1 MKTVVLMLAGVCL
14 LAGAAAAENLLVNG
28 DFELP
33 LDQGWSEDVRT
44 EAGDHSFDRWDTLGQ
59 PTPGY
64 AARVY
69 KYLARYASLYQVCDV
84 PGVDLE
90 FSFDGRFWIEGGS
103 TTCWPTG
110 AVILSYLDGTDAEL
124 GCTMI
129 LLRNQFNDWVE
140 SDTMNFYDV
149 QVPGEWDSFGF
160 SVAQEIE
167 DNLPGV
173 DAAEV
178 SGVKVQLFS
187 YCNGT

>member
-1 MKTVVLMLAGVCL
+1 M
-14 LAGAAAAENLLVNG
+14 LVNG

-33 LDQGWSEDVRT
+33 LDRGWSEGVLT

-84 PGVDLE
+84 PGVDLT
-90 FSFDGRFWIEGGS
+90 FSFDGRFRIEGGS

-110 AVILSYLDGTDAEL
+110 AVILSYLDGADAEL

-140 SDTMNFYDV
+140 SDTMHFYDV
-149 QVPGEWDSFGF
+149 QVPGKWEEYELN
-160 SVAQEIE
+160 VAQEIE

-173 DAAEV
+173 NAPDV
-178 SGVKVQLFS
+178 DKVKVQLFS

>member
-1 MKTVVLMLAGVCL
+1 MKTAVLMLAGVCL
-14 LAGAAAAENLLVNG
+14 LASVAAGQNLLVNG

-33 LDQGWSEDVRT
+33 LDQGWSEDVRM
-44 EAGDHSFDRWDTLGQ
+44 EAGDFSFDRWDTLGQ

-84 PGVDLE
+84 PGVDLA

-110 AVILSYLDGTDAEL
+110 AVVLSYLDRTEAEL

-149 QVPGEWDSFGF
+149 QVPGQWENYGF
-160 SVAQEIE
+160 NVAQEIE

-173 DAAEV
+173 NAADV
-178 SGVKVQLFS
+178 AKVKVQLFS